1 MSYYYLGPI
10 TGNKKRMLG
19 LTAEKPFADNLLIMH
34 KLQNNTL
41 DDVSHNP
48 VSSSDELLSELSD
61 GAFDESESS
70 SKHTGIPEEASAST
84 SERERH
90 ILASSP
96 RPELDVDKS
105 NIPSTSFFSRGRSSK
120 TFGGQSFKRPFQAM
134 NDGATDEDERT
145 EQWSSNKPK
154 MRRFYGRG
162 RGIDS
167 IRGSQAVIKEQPTK
181 KTNGAGRSKLGAQG
195 DGGLFLQHKSG
206 GNNGRAKLT
215 YGSFELSR
223 RRLKHW

>member
-1 MSYYYLGPI
+1 MSYYHLGPI

-34 KLQNNTL
+34 KLQSNTL

-61 GAFDESESS
+61 GAFDESEPS
-70 SKHTGIPEEASAST
+70 SKHTGIPEKVSALT

-90 ILASSP
+90 ILAGSP

-105 NIPSTSFFSRGRSSK
+105 NIPSTSFFSRGRSSE
-120 TFGGQSFKRPFQAM
+120 TFGGQSFKRSFQAM
-134 NDGATDEDERT
+134 HDGAMDEDERT
-145 EQWSSNKPK
+145 EQWGSKKPK
-154 MRRFYGRG
+154 MRKYGQG

-167 IRGSQAVIKEQPTK
+167 MRGSQAVIKEQPTK
-181 KTNGAGRSKLGAQG
+181 NTNGAGRRKPRAQG
-195 DGGLFLQHKSG
+195 NGGLFLQHESS
-206 GNNGRAKLT
+206 GNNGRTKLI
-215 YGSFELSR
+215 YDPFELSR
-223 RRLKHW
+223 RRIKHR